1 MYKKIKNIIYLLL
14 KTKIRFDLPKKNKL
28 LLFDEIHY
36 LAFRDIIK
44 KKFNILEIR
53 SKKIYFWIYLKQ
65 IFFFDFT
72 FKTYCKNYIKFTTPK
87 VIITFNDARFQMYEL
102 KSNFKNIYFISIM
115 NGLRFNYWFKE
126 KKKLW
131 PNKFKGD
138 YFFVLNKYYIAKFQ
152 NLIKSDYRILG
163 HFRNNS
169 VIINKNKIS
178 KKFLLISVV
187 FNEKKELKFYT
198 KLLKFINLYFS
209 NTNKKIHIL
218 LRKSSKDPK
227 LQMEINFYRNIFK
240 SNCEIHQIDE
250 WKKKYEFIDRFENII
265 FTISTMGFEA
275 ISRKKKVAVFTPK
288 SFNGSRI
295 NTLWHAPYQRKHNF
309 FSTQNLTF
317 NEVKRVL
324 NNVKNCSQTDW
335 NKRYY
340 NTIKDQFYF
349 NKNNSK
355 LRNLVNK
362 LI

>member
-169 VIINKNKIS
+169 VIINKN
-178 KKFLLISVV
+178 
-187 FNEKKELKFYT
+187 
-198 KLLKFINLYFS
+198 
-209 NTNKKIHIL
+209 
-218 LRKSSKDPK
+218 
-227 LQMEINFYRNIFK
+227 
-240 SNCEIHQIDE
+240 
-250 WKKKYEFIDRFENII
+250 
-265 FTISTMGFEA
+265 
-275 ISRKKKVAVFTPK
+275 
-288 SFNGSRI
+288 
-295 NTLWHAPYQRKHNF
+295 
-309 FSTQNLTF
+309 
-317 NEVKRVL
+317 
-324 NNVKNCSQTDW
+324 
-335 NKRYY
+335 
-340 NTIKDQFYF
+340 
-349 NKNNSK
+349 
-355 LRNLVNK
+355 
-362 LI
+362 